1 MRAVAEMKSLANI
14 LLPVIATVFSVAAL
28 AGDSS
33 ATITRAVT
41 VDLLDI
47 APVWAAH
54 PVGFALLT
62 QSPFQFVAFYDD
74 ERRLTVAQRRLAER
88 KWSFHQLPVTTGWDS
103 HNYVA
108 LAADDDGYL
117 HLSGDMHV
125 VPLKY
130 FRTTKPHDASTFERV
145 EHMVGREEQR
155 TTYPHF
161 FRGPKQEL
169 LFTYR
174 DGSSGNGNQI
184 FNDYNSQSKTW
195 HRLLD
200 QPLTDGEGGRNAY
213 FDGPVK
219 GPDGYFHLAW
229 VWRETPDAA
238 SNHDLSYARSKDLR
252 HWETGDGTPLA
263 LPITLKSSPIVDPV
277 PVKGGMING
286 NVRLGFDDRGRVT
299 ISYHKNDTAG
309 NTQPW
314 TARLE
319 SGKWRRYQITDWPYR
334 WDFGGG
340 GALPTL
346 IHLGPVHREKDGR
359 LTQSFS
365 HIKFGSGTWLI
376 DPQTLRALGTVQ
388 LQRTPPELG
397 KVEGTFPGL
406 KVIWADDS
414 GDSGTPDSRYAL
426 RWETLDA
433 NRDQPREGEL
443 PPPSVLRLYLI
454 KSLTE
459 TKP

>member
-1 MRAVAEMKSLANI
+1 MKSRTNI
-14 LLPVIATVFSVAAL
+14 LLSGIATLLSAVAL
-28 AGDSS
+28 AGDGS

-41 VDLLDI
+41 LDSLDV

-74 ERRLTVAQRRLAER
+74 QRRLTVAQRQLTEH

-103 HNYVA
+103 HNYIA

-130 FRTTKPHDASTFERV
+130 FRTSKPHDASTFERV
-145 EHMVGREEQR
+145 AQMVGREVQR

-161 FRGPKQEL
+161 FRGPRNEF

-184 FNDYNSQSKTW
+184 FNVYDSKTKTW
-195 HRLLD
+195 RRLLD
-200 QPLTDGEGGRNAY
+200 QPLTDGEAERNAY

-219 GPDGYFHLAW
+219 GPDGYFHLVW

-238 SNHDLSYARSKDLR
+238 SNHDLSYARSKDLI
-252 HWETGDGTPLA
+252 HWQSGDGKPLA
-263 LPITLKSSPIVDPV
+263 LPLTLKSSPIVDPV
-277 PVKGGMING
+277 PVKGGIING
-286 NVRLGFDDRGRVT
+286 NVRLGFDDTGWVT
-299 ISYHKNDTAG
+299 ISYHKNDGDG

-314 TARLE
+314 NARLE
-319 SGKWRRYQITDWPYR
+319 NGKWVRHQITDWPYH

-340 GALPTL
+340 GALPL
-346 IHLGPVHREKDGR
+346 SIHLGPVHREKDGR
-359 LTQSFS
+359 LTQTFS

-376 DPQTLRALGTVQ
+376 DPHTLRALSTVQ
-388 LQRTPPELG
+388 SERTPPELG
-397 KVEGTFPGL
+397 KAEGAFPGL
-406 KVIWADDS
+406 KVKWANDS
-414 GDSGTPDSRYAL
+414 GDSGTPDAHYAL

-433 NRDQPREGEL
+433 NRDQPREGKL
-443 PPPSVLRLYLI
+443 PPPSMLRLYLI
-454 KSLTE
+454 KSVTG
-459 TKP
+459 TRP